1 MTRAE
6 IVAAAGKLETPHDL
20 LILLNRI
27 KMDELG
33 DKGHPFNMRHLN
45 YFINP
50 ARNKKSYKTF
60 KIPLAT
66 SLPYKKA
73 KTLVKLAKA
82 DEETALDGFLEF
94 FSQYIPSEVLD
105 ELTMKDLTTL
115 AKAWSGQTEKEG
127 GQTLGE

>member
-1 MTRAE
+1 MPNE
-6 IVAAAGKLETPHDL
+6 
-20 LILLNRI
+20 LNLNGNI
-27 KMDELG
+27 EVLVVKIG
-33 DKGHPFNMRHLN
+33 D
-45 YFINP
+45 
-50 ARNKKSYKTF
+50 KTF

-73 KTLVKLAKA
+73 KALVKLAKA
-82 DEETALDGFLEF
+82 DEESALDGFLEF

-105 ELTMKDLTTL
+105 ELTMRDLTTL